1 MCAEFR
7 KKNIS
12 GIIAV
17 ILMMVLT
24 LNLNGCASVNN
35 AGNFRIWTD
44 SLGREVRLPET
55 VERVALA
62 GPLAQIV
69 LYALAPEKLVGYS
82 SDWTADEEQFIPAQY
97 RNLPYLGQLYGG
109 KGEMNLEELLAA
121 APDVV
126 IDIGQPKDSMAEEL
140 DALSEQTGIP
150 FVHVTMTLDHAGEA
164 FRMLGDLLSLEERA
178 EEYAEYCENI
188 FSRANDIVA
197 RVEAESESGSEA
209 EVCMEGDAAESNA
222 PAGTSEGD
230 GTSEAGENPEFDA
243 ASGTGGTTGCTGRKK
258 ALYVLGPDGLNVIA
272 HDSYHSELMDL
283 FTENLAVLPN
293 PSSKGTGNEVDMEQI
308 LKWNPEVIIFG
319 PDSICKDV
327 AGRPEWQSVQA
338 IAEGRYYQVPFGP
351 YNWMGF
357 PPSVQC
363 CLGMLWLPQMLYPEY
378 CDYDL
383 KTEVVKYYQMF
394 YHCELSDAQYER
406 LIHP

>member
-1 MCAEFR
+1 
-7 KKNIS
+7 
-12 GIIAV
+12 
-17 ILMMVLT
+17 MMVLT
-24 LNLNGCASVNN
+24 LNLNGCASAKN
-35 AGNFRIWTD
+35 AGNLPAQSQLTTDQAEQNLKRNGDKQNLGADDFRVWTD
-44 SLGREVRLPET
+44 SLGREVSLPET

-82 SDWTADEEQFIPAQY
+82 SDWTADEEQFIPVQY

-188 FSRANDIVA
+188 FSRAKDIVA
-197 RVEAESESGSEA
+197 KVEVEAGVEPCIDGK
-209 EVCMEGDAAESNA
+209 V
-222 PAGTSEGD
+222 SEGNSLNEN
-230 GTSEAGENPEFDA
+230 SEAGEMTGSGA
-243 ASGTGGTTGCTGRKK
+243 ASEAGGTVGCGRKK

-272 HDSYHSELMDL
+272 RDSYHSELMDL

-319 PDSICKDV
+319 PGSICQDV
-327 AGRPEWQSVQA
+327 QNRPEWQSVQA
-338 IAEGRYYQVPFGP
+338 IADGQYYQVPFGP

-394 YHCELSDAQYER
+394 YHCELGDAQYER

>member
-24 LNLNGCASVNN
+24 LNLNGCASVKN

-82 SDWTADEEQFIPAQY
+82 SDWTADEEQFIPEQY

-140 DALSEQTGIP
+140 DALSE
-150 FVHVTMTLDHAGEA
+150 
-164 FRMLGDLLSLEERA
+164 
-178 EEYAEYCENI
+178 
-188 FSRANDIVA
+188 
-197 RVEAESESGSEA
+197 
-209 EVCMEGDAAESNA
+209 
-222 PAGTSEGD
+222 
-230 GTSEAGENPEFDA
+230 
-243 ASGTGGTTGCTGRKK
+243 RKK
-258 ALYVLGPDGLNVIA
+258 
-272 HDSYHSELMDL
+272 
-283 FTENLAVLPN
+283 
-293 PSSKGTGNEVDMEQI
+293 
-308 LKWNPEVIIFG
+308 
-319 PDSICKDV
+319 
-327 AGRPEWQSVQA
+327 
-338 IAEGRYYQVPFGP
+338 
-351 YNWMGF
+351 
-357 PPSVQC
+357 
-363 CLGMLWLPQMLYPEY
+363 
-378 CDYDL
+378 
-383 KTEVVKYYQMF
+383 
-394 YHCELSDAQYER
+394 
-406 LIHP
+406 